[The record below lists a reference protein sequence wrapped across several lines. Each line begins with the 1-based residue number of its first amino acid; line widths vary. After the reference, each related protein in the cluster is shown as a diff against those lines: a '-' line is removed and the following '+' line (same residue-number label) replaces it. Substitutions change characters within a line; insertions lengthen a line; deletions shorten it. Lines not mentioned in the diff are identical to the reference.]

1 MGLGE
6 FFRGVRADA
15 IQRQQQQQQL
25 FSPTSGGGLVR
36 GIGSSRAQE
45 GTTRDAEQQQGPAIA
60 VRLRPLSAARNLWA
74 NVASASVTKLGMMD
88 AVGKKFVTEPKTGLQ
103 LPSEYCTRGP
113 TSGCAPLTGLGVREK
128 RIAGIPIK
136 VYACG
141 LYVDTASAKKAVG
154 SKFVGKKASDVC
166 KDQALYSAVLSSSDV
181 DKTVSLVLA
190 RDMDSAKIRDA
201 LAERLRLSRVKW
213 HHVTCQMALRHGQ
226 RQDPRRA
233 GGAAAA
239 ALGAGSPSLKEF
251 EGYFTGGVKK
261 GQTITFSAVG
271 GKLHT
276 TVPGASKAGV
286 IADPKLCVA
295 LFDVYLG
302 KDPAVPGAKKSL
314 GEKLAGV
321 VTAQYPRHG
330 EVDAGGVRCGG
341 DVIWDVEVM

>member
-201 LAERLRLSRVKW
+201 LAERLR
-213 HHVTCQMALRHGQ
+213 
-226 RQDPRRA
+226 P
-233 GGAAAA
+233 

-321 VTAQYPRHG
+321 VTAQ
-330 EVDAGGVRCGG
+330 
-341 DVIWDVEVM
+341 